1 MFTLLV
7 KNSQLKFQI
16 LNIDFLKSY
25 LFYTKEQDLNLCLSI
40 FGFVV
45 TYSWVP
51 TL

>member
-7 KNSQLKFQI
+7 KNLLLKFHI

-25 LFYTKEQDLNLCLSI
+25 FFYTKEQDLNFCMSI